1 MVRFIKIITS
11 PISKYRILKYRGIIL
26 DLETQLSK
34 KYGITREDLIRAI
47 EREIKLIES
56 KGSGGRKN
64 RIKLVETEFLKRNFI
79 SPKAAEKFLK
89 EAKKRI
95 SMTSFWRLRKN
106 LEKKGIIVDSEG
118 NIVS

>member
-1 MVRFIKIITS
+1 
-11 PISKYRILKYRGIIL
+11 L

-34 KYGITREDLIRAI
+34 KYGITREELVRAI

-64 RIKLVETEFLKRNFI
+64 RIKLVETEFVKRHFI

-95 SMTSFWRLRKN
+95 STTSFWRLRKN
-106 LEKKGIIVDSEG
+106 LEDKGILIDPDG
-118 NIVS
+118 NLIE

>member
-1 MVRFIKIITS
+1 M
-11 PISKYRILKYRGIIL
+11 

-34 KYGITREDLIRAI
+34 KYGISKEDLIRAI
-47 EREIKLIES
+47 EREIKLMES

-64 RIKLVETEFLKRNFI
+64 RIKLLEAEFTKRHFI

-95 SMTSFWRLRKN
+95 STTSFWRLRTN
-106 LEKKGIIVDSEG
+106 LEKKGIIIDPNG
-118 NIVS
+118 NIID

>member
-1 MVRFIKIITS
+1 
-11 PISKYRILKYRGIIL
+11 L
-26 DLETQLSK
+26 DIETQLSK

-64 RIKLVETEFLKRNFI
+64 RIKLVETEFVKRHFI

-95 SMTSFWRLRKN
+95 STTSFWRLRKN
-106 LEKKGIIVDSEG
+106 LEMKGIIVDPDG
-118 NIVS
+118 NLVE

>member
-1 MVRFIKIITS
+1 M
-11 PISKYRILKYRGIIL
+11 

-34 KYGITREDLIRAI
+34 KYGITREELVRAI

-64 RIKLVETEFLKRNFI
+64 RIKLVETEFIKRNFI

-95 SMTSFWRLRKN
+95 SITSFWRLRKN
-106 LEKKGIIVDSEG
+106 LEKKGIIIDSEG